1 HALNPQEKVPLVVQT
16 PSGEQKNLEI
26 LSKIT
31 EKKRFNLSNYADI
44 QEWDRR
50 ADKDDKTRLTNHRFQ
65 EFGQDLVIWKMPE
78 FDLYNEEE
86 VDKMMKKVEGHKAII
101 FDLRGNPGG
110 YAEMLQYLAGYFF
123 DHEVKIAEFKSR
135 KPMKPSIAKPR
146 GKNVF

>member
-1 HALNPQEKVPLVVQT
+1 
-16 PSGEQKNLEI
+16 
-26 LSKIT
+26 
-31 EKKRFNLSNYADI
+31 
-44 QEWDRR
+44 
-50 ADKDDKTRLTNHRFQ
+50 
-65 EFGQDLVIWKMPE
+65 
-78 FDLYNEEE
+78 LYNEEE

-146 GKNVF
+146 GKNVFTGKMVLLVDAQSASAAEIFSRLMQIEKRGVVVGDQSSGSVMLAEAGGHDVGLGAVALYGASVTVADVIMTDGNSLEKV